1 MDSRFSSVRVRDN
14 HLVRWVLRV
23 LPARVRRCVLVSV
36 VPCILLAPLPL
47 RAGVLPWVDVPVW
60 GRVLVVRPVR
70 VGCWVLPPVL
80 RLRELL
86 LVRVPAWAL
95 LPAVLAS
102 VIRDL
107 AASRKDR

>member
-1 MDSRFSSVRVRDN
+1 
-14 HLVRWVLRV
+14 
-23 LPARVRRCVLVSV
+23 
-36 VPCILLAPLPL
+36 
-47 RAGVLPWVDVPVW
+47 
-60 GRVLVVRPVR
+60 
-70 VGCWVLPPVL
+70 VLPPVL